1 MQLDDD
7 KIDQFLTMRRQQFIV
22 PVYQRNYSWEEKQ
35 CEKLFQDLFEV
46 VKSEQDHFIGT
57 IFLRDENHK
66 SIVIDGQQ
74 RITSIFL
81 LLKALYDHTTD
92 KNIKEDIEDY
102 LYSDKRERT
111 VRLQLNKKDN
121 DNFRLIIETTDHKLL
136 THTINT
142 LSEETKQS
150 HIIINYLYFCHYIEN
165 YLDEEYEIN
174 QLLSCLEKVSIG
186 ILRLDD
192 EDPQEIYESLNSTGL
207 ALTAVDQLRNYL
219 LMSIP
224 YDKQIEYYNK
234 YWFATEEYVG
244 TANME
249 QFFIDFLV
257 CKRRTV
263 GIISITGKRSSL
275 SSANLYSQFK
285 LYYQSMPGN
294 NSIEKIENLLADIRL
309 YASIYKDFC
318 FPSGF
323 TYNCNDHSSLQ
334 QRLYPILSIG
344 KSKAQGVRSLLLYIR
359 NLVLEKLIS
368 EDTFDRVINVI
379 ESFVFRSILCSYTK
393 EKRDKVGLNLQFA
406 GNIILKLSKITD
418 YSCFINYFITAITA
432 GMNTFSFPSDEEI
445 EFSLLHSESYKDKH
459 RNQVTKYVLYRL
471 ELASPYSKG
480 ITAYN
485 EKTLQIEHVLPQT
498 LDNEW
503 KEKLPYST
511 KNNHDKLCS
520 LLGNLALTNNNPK
533 LSNDYFTV
541 KKQTYAHEAFYN
553 TQQLS
558 QYDQW
563 TETEIIQR
571 TQQMSATICQI
582 WKVPTASITSF
593 NDTFTIDTDTSF
605 VNKKSPEFFMFKN
618 SIYPVRTWKQMLII
632 LFEALYK
639 ENPDI
644 INQFA
649 AINPKLFHTK
659 AETKNYYALGNT
671 SFFTSGKSAE
681 DTLKVIQKLLSF
693 YDDEAGTDYCT
704 TTKFTLK

>member
-1 MQLDDD
+1 MQLYTDN
-7 KIDQFLTMRRQQFIV
+7 IERFLTMKWQQFIV

-46 VKSEQDHFIGT
+46 VKSEQDHFLGT
-57 IFLRDENHK
+57 IFLRDEYHK
-66 SIVIDGQQ
+66 FIVIDGQQ

-92 KNIKEDIEDY
+92 KNIKKSIDDY
-102 LYSDKRERT
+102 FYSDQEKRT

-121 DNFRLIIETTDHKLL
+121 ENFCSIIKTTDHELL
-136 THTINT
+136 TRQIDA
-142 LSEETKQS
+142 LSEEEKQS

-174 QLLSCLEKVSIG
+174 QLLSCLAKVSIG

-234 YWFATEEYVG
+234 YWFATEDYVG

-257 CKRRTV
+257 YKRRTV

-294 NSIEKIENLLADIRL
+294 NSIEKIENLLDDIRHCAFL
-309 YASIYKDFC
+309 YKDFC

-368 EDTFDRVINVI
+368 EDTFDHVINII

-393 EKRDKVGLNLQFA
+393 EKRAKVGLNLQFA
-406 GNIILKLSKITD
+406 GNIILKLSEITD

-445 EFSLLHSESYKDKH
+445 KFSLLHSDSYVNH
-459 RNQVTKYVLYRL
+459 ATKYVLYRL

-498 LDNEW
+498 LNNEW

-511 KNNHDKLCS
+511 KNKHNELCS
-520 LLGNLALTNNNPK
+520 LLGNLALTNNNQK

-541 KKQTYAHEAFYN
+541 KKQTYAQETFYN
-553 TQQLS
+553 TRQLA

-571 TQQMSATICQI
+571 TQQMIATICQI

-632 LFEALYK
+632 LFEALYN

-659 AETKNYYALGNT
+659 AETKNYYAVGNT
-671 SFFTSGKSAE
+671 SFFTSEKSAE

-693 YDDEAGTDYCT
+693 YDDEADTDYCK